1 MSYAVFALGALL
13 SLCGALAIHAGYEI
27 IQVERGWA
35 EVISGS
41 IAFSCGIVT
50 IALGCI
56 LYRLTSLQA
65 IIKARPSAF
74 SYAEEAEESE
84 AASLPSR
91 SAPAA
96 AAAPVLPETAAAPHA
111 GLRMWPQRAAR
122 SSLGS
127 LRSTL
132 KMRGAMAPMRS
143 REPDSPFSRPPYA
156 MTPQRQDQG
165 GEEEE
170 PSALPRE
177 PQPPSSAETQEPG
190 PEPKDRFEA
199 PRFAAADEIQR
210 EEPQFAASESLPEPE
225 VERPQDVPETS
236 PAFAGPAEAEETEA
250 EEMAK
255 GGEPRTGW
263 PVETAA
269 LEAILRDEFHLETGA
284 ALRERVEQ
292 TGEAGGAEE
301 PLPVMPAGAAKT
313 AGEEPLSEE
322 PAAGEAALPP
332 DFPPAIEPQV
342 ISDERLAIVG
352 RYESEGTSYVMYA
365 DGSIE
370 ARTQHAVFHFKSMA
384 ELKAFMESQAQN
396 PPE

>member
-1 MSYAVFALGALL
+1 MSYTVFALGALL
-13 SLCGALAIHAGYEI
+13 SLCGALAIHAGYGI

-65 IIKARPSAF
+65 LLKAKPSAF
-74 SYAEEAEESE
+74 PYAEEAEESE
-84 AASLPSR
+84 AAPPPSR
-91 SAPAA
+91 SPPAA
-96 AAAPVLPETAAAPHA
+96 AAAPVLPETAAAPHT

-143 REPDSPFSRPPYA
+143 REPDSPFSRPSYA
-156 MTPQRQDQG
+156 MTPQLQDQG

-170 PSALPRE
+170 PSTLPRE
-177 PQPPSSAETQEPG
+177 PQPPSSVDTKEPA
-190 PEPKDRFEA
+190 PEPADRFEA
-199 PRFAAADEIQR
+199 PQFAAVEEFQR
-210 EEPQFAASESLPEPE
+210 KEPQFAAREPLPAPE
-225 VERPQDVPETS
+225 EEWPQDEAEAS
-236 PAFAGPAEAEETEA
+236 PARSEPAEAGEETKA
-250 EEMAK
+250 QEE
-255 GGEPRTGW
+255 PPIGW

-292 TGEAGGAEE
+292 AGEAGGAEE
-301 PLPVMPAGAAKT
+301 PLPEMSAGAAET

-322 PAAGEAALPP
+322 SAAREAALPP

>member
-13 SLCGALAIHAGYEI
+13 SLCGALAIHAGYGI

-35 EVISGS
+35 EVIAGA

-65 IIKARPSAF
+65 FLKAKPSAV
-74 SYAEEAEESE
+74 SYAEEAEEGEE
-84 AASLPSR
+84 APQPGR
-91 SAPAA
+91 RAPAA
-96 AAAPVLPETAAAPHA
+96 AAAQVLPETAAAPHA

-132 KMRGAMAPMRS
+132 KPRGAIAPMRS

-156 MTPQRQDQG
+156 MTPQPQDQG
-165 GEEEE
+165 VEEEE
-170 PSALPRE
+170 PSILPRE
-177 PQPPSSAETQEPG
+177 PLPPSGADTKEPA
-190 PEPKDRFEA
+190 PEPADRFEA
-199 PRFAAADEIQR
+199 PQFAAADEFQR
-210 EEPQFAASESLPEPE
+210 EEPQLAAREPLLAPEE
-225 VERPQDVPETS
+225 KKPQEEAEAS
-236 PAFAGPAEAEETEA
+236 PAPGEPAGACEETEA
-250 EEMAK
+250 QE
-255 GGEPRTGW
+255 EPRIAW
-263 PVETAA
+263 PAETAA
-269 LEAILRDEFHLETGA
+269 LEAILREEFQLAAGA
-284 ALRERVEQ
+284 ALRESVEQ
-292 TGEAGGAEE
+292 AGEAVEAEE
-301 PLPVMPAGAAKT
+301 PLPEAHAGAA
-313 AGEEPLSEE
+313 EPSADETLSEE
-322 PAAGEAALPP
+322 PAAGETALPP

-342 ISDERLAIVG
+342 VSDERLAIVG

-396 PPE
+396 PTE